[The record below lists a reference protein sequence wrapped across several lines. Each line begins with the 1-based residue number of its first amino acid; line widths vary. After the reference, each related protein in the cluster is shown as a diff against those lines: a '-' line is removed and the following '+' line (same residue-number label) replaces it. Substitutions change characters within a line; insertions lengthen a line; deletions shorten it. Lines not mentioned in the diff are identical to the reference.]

1 MSDERLRLLIEAL
14 AGQFSKNQKDPTGT
28 VAVLISETVK
38 YRDKLKE
45 EAGIVLTVEDTRIA
59 LDALEARLKKMPQP
73 EQLTPNQKELAQ
85 ILFDRL
91 NLRLG

>member
-14 AGQFSKNQKDPTGT
+14 AGQLPKNQKDPTGT

-59 LDALEARLKKMPQP
+59 LDALQARLIEMPQP
-73 EQLTPNQKELAQ
+73 EQLSPTQKELAQ

-91 NLRLG
+91 NLRSD

>member
-1 MSDERLRLLIEAL
+1 MTDERFRLLFEAL
-14 AGQFSKNQKDPTGT
+14 AGKVLGSQKDPTGT

-59 LDALEARLKKMPQP
+59 LDALEARLKEMPQP
-73 EQLTPNQKELAQ
+73 EQLTPNQKKLAR
-85 ILFDRL
+85 ILFNRL
-91 NLRLG
+91 NLCSG

>member
-14 AGQFSKNQKDPTGT
+14 AGQLPQSQKDPTGT

-45 EAGIVLTVEDTRIA
+45 EAGIVLTVEDTRMA
-59 LDALEARLKKMPQP
+59 LDALEARLNEIPQP
-73 EQLTPNQKELAQ
+73 ELLTSQQKELAK

-91 NLRLG
+91 NLRSG

>member
-1 MSDERLRLLIEAL
+1 MTDERLRLLIEAL
-14 AGQFSKNQKDPTGT
+14 AGQFPQDQKDTTGT

-38 YRDKLKE
+38 FRDKLKE

-59 LDALEARLKKMPQP
+59 LDAVEARLKELPPP
-73 EQLTPNQKELAQ
+73 EQLTPEQKELAQ

-91 NLRLG
+91 NLFSG